1 MSAGSVNPDGMNGV
15 HLNPGRLNLEQLQ
28 RAVFDV
34 VRQPLTE
41 DERMREQTLDGRST
55 REIAEEI
62 VKPNDRLTSVE
73 RLEIYNR
80 VYWFRLL
87 SSLADDFPGLRE
99 VIGQEAF
106 DKVLLGYLTEM
117 PSVSYTLR
125 DLGSRLETWLRA
137 HPDLISSNERMALDM
152 VKLEWA
158 DIEAF
163 DAAEYPVLSQAELA
177 SLGEDPVFHL
187 QPYLQLL
194 DLAYPVDELVL
205 KVRETED
212 PETDISSNVVM
223 MDHSE
228 SAPRKQLPL
237 PKSKKI
243 FLAVHRQENM
253 VYFKRLKPEGFALLR
268 ALQQGQ
274 PLSQAIETSVDW
286 SGKKLERVM
295 EQLHDWFANWSQLG
309 WFCRPP
315 EKEPE
320 Q

>member
-1 MSAGSVNPDGMNGV
+1 MSQGHMDGGRLNGS
-15 HLNPGRLNLEQLQ
+15 HLNLEQLQ

-55 REIAEEI
+55 KAIAEEI

-125 DLGSRLETWLRA
+125 DLGSRLEAWLRE
-137 HPDLISSNERMALDM
+137 HPELISSNERMALDM
-152 VKLEWA
+152 VRLEWA

-163 DAAEYPVLSQAELA
+163 DAAEYPILSQAELA
-177 SLGEDPVFHL
+177 GLGEDPVFHL

-194 DLAYPVDELVL
+194 DLAYPVDQLLL
-205 KVRETED
+205 KLRETEE

-223 MDHSE
+223 MDHSD
-228 SAPRKQLPL
+228 SAPRKRLPL
-237 PKSKKI
+237 PKIKKV
-243 FLAVHRQENM
+243 FLAVHRQENI

-268 ALQQGQ
+268 AIQEGQ
-274 PLSQAIETSVDW
+274 PLSQAIETSVNW

-315 EKEPE
+315 EKE
-320 Q
+320 

>member
-1 MSAGSVNPDGMNGV
+1 M
-15 HLNPGRLNLEQLQ
+15 NPGQMNPGHMNLEQLQ

-41 DERMREQTLDGRST
+41 DERMREYTLDGRST
-55 REIAEEI
+55 KAIAEEI

-87 SSLADDFPGLRE
+87 SSLADDFPGLRA
-99 VIGQEAF
+99 VIGQEQF
-106 DKVLLGYLTEM
+106 DKVLLAYLTEL
-117 PSVSYTLR
+117 PSQSYTLR

-137 HPDLISSNERMALDM
+137 HPEFIAGNERMALDM
-152 VKLEWA
+152 VRLEWA

-163 DAAEYPVLSQAELA
+163 DAAENPILPQNELA
-177 SLGEDPVFHL
+177 GLGEDPVFHL
-187 QPYLQLL
+187 QPNLVLL
-194 DLAYPVDELVL
+194 DLAYPVDELLL

-223 MDHSE
+223 MDHSD

-237 PKSKKI
+237 PSSKKI
-243 FLAVHRQENM
+243 FLAVHRQQNI

-274 PLSQAIETSVDW
+274 TLSQAIETSVDW

-309 WFCRPP
+309 WFCHPR
-315 EKEPE
+315 EDEA
-320 Q
+320 QQ

>member
-1 MSAGSVNPDGMNGV
+1 MS
-15 HLNPGRLNLEQLQ
+15 HHHLNLEQLQ

-55 REIAEEI
+55 KEIAEEI

-106 DKVLLGYLTEM
+106 DKVLLSYLTEM

-125 DLGSRLETWLRA
+125 DLGSRLESWLRA

-152 VKLEWA
+152 VRLEWA

-194 DLAYPVDELVL
+194 DLAYPVDELLL

-223 MDHSE
+223 MDHSD

-237 PKSKKI
+237 PKGKKV

-274 PLSQAIETSVDW
+274 PLSQAIETSVNW

-315 EKEPE
+315 EKEA
-320 Q
+320 QT

>member
-1 MSAGSVNPDGMNGV
+1 MNPGHMNGG
-15 HLNPGRLNLEQLQ
+15 HLNLEQLQ

-55 REIAEEI
+55 KEIADAI
-62 VKPNDRLTSVE
+62 VRPNDRLTSVE

-87 SSLADDFPGLRE
+87 SSLADDFPGLRA
-99 VIGQEAF
+99 VVGQEKF
-106 DKVLLGYLTEM
+106 DAILHGYLTEM

-137 HPDLISSNERMALDM
+137 HPEFIAGNERMALDM
-152 VKLEWA
+152 VRLEWA

-163 DAAEYPVLSQAELA
+163 DAAEFPVLTQAELA
-177 SLGEDPVFHL
+177 NLGEDPVFHL
-187 QPYLQLL
+187 QPYLLLL
-194 DLAYPVDELVL
+194 DFAYPVDELLL
-205 KVRETED
+205 KVRETEE

-223 MDHSE
+223 MDHSD
-228 SAPRKQLPL
+228 SAPRKPVPL
-237 PKSKKI
+237 PKGKKV
-243 FLAVHRQENM
+243 FLAVHRQENV

-274 PLSQAIETSVDW
+274 PLSQAIETSVNW

-315 EKEPE
+315 EKEP
-320 Q
+320 QP

>member
-1 MSAGSVNPDGMNGV
+1 MSAGNINGG
-15 HLNPGRLNLEQLQ
+15 HLNPGRMNLDQLQ

-55 REIAEEI
+55 KEIAEEI

-87 SSLADDFPGLRE
+87 SSLADDFPGLRA

-125 DLGSRLETWLRA
+125 DLGSRLETWLRT
-137 HPDLISSNERMALDM
+137 HPEFISSHERMALDM
-152 VKLEWA
+152 VRLEWA

-163 DAAEYPVLSQAELA
+163 DAAEFPVLTQTELA
-177 SLGEDPVFHL
+177 NLGDDPVFHL
-187 QPYLQLL
+187 QPNLQLL
-194 DLAYPVDELVL
+194 DLAYPMDELLL

-237 PKSKKI
+237 PKGKKI
-243 FLAVHRQENM
+243 FLAVHRQENI

-268 ALQQGQ
+268 ALQEGQ
-274 PLSQAIETSVDW
+274 PLSQAIETSVNW

-315 EKEPE
+315 EKESQP
-320 Q
+320 

>member
-1 MSAGSVNPDGMNGV
+1 M
-15 HLNPGRLNLEQLQ
+15 NLEQLQ

-41 DERMREQTLDGRST
+41 DERMRERTLDGRST
-55 REIAEEI
+55 KEIAEEI

-87 SSLADDFPGLRE
+87 SSLADDFPGLRA
-99 VIGQEAF
+99 VIGQEQF
-106 DKVLLGYLTEM
+106 DKILLGYLTEL
-117 PSVSYTLR
+117 PSESFTLR
-125 DLGSRLETWLRA
+125 DLGSRLEAWLRS
-137 HPDLISSNERMALDM
+137 HPEFISANESMALDM
-152 VKLEWA
+152 VRLEWA

-163 DAAEYPVLSQAELA
+163 DAAEFPILTQNELA
-177 SLGEDPVFHL
+177 NLGEDPVFHL

-194 DLAYPVDELVL
+194 ELAYPVDELLL
-205 KVRETED
+205 KVRETEE
-212 PETDISSNVVM
+212 PETDISSNVVVM
-223 MDHSE
+223 EHSDSE
-228 SAPRKQLPL
+228 PRKQLPL
-237 PKSKKI
+237 PKRKKV
-243 FLAVHRQENM
+243 FLAVHRQENI

-274 PLSQAIETSVDW
+274 PLSQAIETSVNW

-295 EQLHDWFANWSQLG
+295 EQLHDWFANWSELG

-315 EKEPE
+315 EK

>member
-1 MSAGSVNPDGMNGV
+1 MSQAPMNLG
-15 HLNPGRLNLEQLQ
+15 HMNLEQLQ

-55 REIAEEI
+55 KAIAEEI

-87 SSLADDFPGLRE
+87 SSLAEDFPGLHE

-152 VKLEWA
+152 VRLEWA

-163 DAAEYPVLSQAELA
+163 DAAEYPVLNQAELA

-194 DLAYPVDELVL
+194 DLAYPVDELLL
-205 KVRETED
+205 KVRETEE

-228 SAPRKQLPL
+228 SVPRKQLPL
-237 PKSKKI
+237 PKSKKV

-274 PLSQAIETSVDW
+274 PLSQAIETSVNW
-286 SGKKLERVM
+286 SGKRLERVM

-315 EKEPE
+315 EKEA
-320 Q
+320 QT

>member
-1 MSAGSVNPDGMNGV
+1 MSAGNMS
-15 HLNPGRLNLEQLQ
+15 PGRMSLDQLQ

-55 REIAEEI
+55 KAIAEEI

-87 SSLADDFPGLRE
+87 SSLADDFPGLRA
-99 VIGQEAF
+99 VIGQEKF
-106 DKVLLGYLTEM
+106 DAVLHGYLTEM
-117 PSVSYTLR
+117 PSVSFTLR
-125 DLGSRLETWLRA
+125 DLGSRLEAWLRA
-137 HPDLISSNERMALDM
+137 HPEFISSNERMALDM
-152 VKLEWA
+152 VRLEWA

-163 DAAEYPVLSQAELA
+163 DAAEFPVLTQAELA
-177 SLGEDPVFHL
+177 GLGEDPVFHL

-194 DLAYPVDELVL
+194 DLAYPVDELLL

-223 MDHSE
+223 MDHSD

-237 PKSKKI
+237 PRGKKV
-243 FLAVHRQENM
+243 FLAVHRQENV

-274 PLSQAIETSVDW
+274 PLSQAIETSVNW

-315 EKEPE
+315 KDE
-320 Q
+320 

>member
-1 MSAGSVNPDGMNGV
+1 MN
-15 HLNPGRLNLEQLQ
+15 LDQLQ

-55 REIAEEI
+55 KAIAEEI

-125 DLGSRLETWLRA
+125 DLGSRLEAWLRE
-137 HPDLISSNERMALDM
+137 HPETISSNERMALDM
-152 VKLEWA
+152 VRLEWA

-163 DAAEYPVLSQAELA
+163 DAAEFPVLTQAELA

-194 DLAYPVDELVL
+194 DLAYPVDQLLL
-205 KVRETED
+205 KVRETEE

-223 MDHSE
+223 MDDHSD
-228 SAPRKQLPL
+228 SAPRKRLPL
-237 PKSKKI
+237 PKAKKV
-243 FLAVHRQENM
+243 FLAVHRQENI

-274 PLSQAIETSVDW
+274 PLSQAIETSVNW

-315 EKEPE
+315 EK
-320 Q
+320 QAQR

>member
-1 MSAGSVNPDGMNGV
+1 MNSSTM
-15 HLNPGRLNLEQLQ
+15 NLEQLQ

-55 REIAEEI
+55 KEIADQI

-106 DKVLLGYLTEM
+106 DKVLLGYLTDM

-125 DLGSRLETWLRA
+125 DLGSRLEKWLRA
-137 HPDLISSNERMALDM
+137 HPEFIASNERMALDM
-152 VKLEWA
+152 VRLEWA

-163 DAAEYPVLSQAELA
+163 DAAEFPVLTQAELEG
-177 SLGEDPVFHL
+177 LGEDPLFHL

-194 DLAYPVDELVL
+194 DLAYPVDELLL
-205 KVRETED
+205 KVRETEE

-223 MDHSE
+223 MDHSD
-228 SAPRKQLPL
+228 SAPRKPVPL
-237 PKSKKI
+237 PKGKKV
-243 FLAVHRQENM
+243 FLAVHRQENI

-268 ALQQGQ
+268 AIQQGQ
-274 PLSQAIETSVDW
+274 PLSQAIETSVNW

-315 EKEPE
+315 EKRPNNEWINTKS
-320 Q
+320 